1 MPNEQELI
9 RARLG
14 NLGLRRARE
23 EEIIRELG
31 NYVEDHAAELA
42 ASGVPSPGDVQ
53 QALDCVPDW
62 PALRNQILSAE
73 TEEAAMNYRTK
84 VVWLPALG
92 ALFLSSTPLAILQYA
107 GYSPRFYFLSGGHYS
122 FFTLYIPWL
131 ISLPIVGAVTALWS
145 QRAGGKAIHRL
156 LAALAPSI
164 GLIGVFLG
172 AFLIS
177 LVHTLLVALYVG
189 LPIYNVAP
197 PLVHDARTI
206 VAIFAPLVSWVLLP
220 AAGLL
225 VGAAPFLRKHQTQS

>member
-73 TEEAAMNYRTK
+73 TQEAAMNYRTK

-92 ALFLSSTPLAILQYA
+92 ALFLSSTPLAIAICRLQPA
-107 GYSPRFYFLSGGHYS
+107 LLLSKRRTLFLLHLVYSVVDFIADLWAQWRSGHS
-122 FFTLYIPWL
+122 EPEAKQFIDCSP
-131 ISLPIVGAVTALWS
+131 
-145 QRAGGKAIHRL
+145 
-156 LAALAPSI
+156 PS
-164 GLIGVFLG
+164 
-172 AFLIS
+172 
-177 LVHTLLVALYVG
+177 
-189 LPIYNVAP
+189 P
-197 PLVHDARTI
+197 P
-206 VAIFAPLVSWVLLP
+206 
-220 AAGLL
+220 
-225 VGAAPFLRKHQTQS
+225 QSA